1 MEEKEGR
8 VGVSGLRWDGK
19 SVVVPLTKAWRAFC
33 PNREGGGVLVGF
45 RGFLAVSR
53 AQRRQRAQ
61 DISGGFPWRA
71 PPLLLLSHQQRAFL

>member
-33 PNREGGGVLVGF
+33 PNREGGGVWEEEKKQ
-45 RGFLAVSR
+45 SR
-53 AQRRQRAQ
+53 
-61 DISGGFPWRA
+61 
-71 PPLLLLSHQQRAFL
+71 L